1 MLLRIIPL
9 LFTCVLLSTV
19 RAADDKDGDRWTV
32 YRGNP
37 AMTGVATGRLPDNLQ
52 ILWQF
57 DTKEAIEGAPAV
69 ENGVVYVASFDEYL
83 YAIDLATGKE
93 RWKYKGGSFKA
104 APALH
109 RGKVYVGDQDGLFH
123 CVDAATGTKRWTF
136 PTEGEIPGGAN
147 FFNDRILIGSH
158 DETLYCL
165 DDTGKVLWKIK
176 TEGPVNGAPVVSNG
190 KTFVAGCDGKLH
202 VIDANLGKEES
213 NVELAGQAAATAS
226 AVGDLLYVGTMTNEV
241 QAVDWKQGKI
251 AWTFRPARRAQPF
264 YGSAAV
270 TDKLVIAG
278 SRDKKVYA
286 LDRLTG
292 KEVWSTETGGR
303 IDASPVVVGDR
314 IYIGALDGKL
324 YILDLATGK
333 VLAKIDLGSPVT
345 GSPAAVDGRLLIGTQ
360 KGTLYCLGE
369 KK

>member
-1 MLLRIIPL
+1 MSLRTLALISAFA
-9 LFTCVLLSTV
+9 LFPAV
-19 RAADDKDGDRWTV
+19 RAAEVKDADRWTV
-32 YRGNP
+32 YRGNA
-37 AMTGVATGRLPDNLQ
+37 AMTGVARGRLPDKLE
-52 ILWQF
+52 ILWKF
-57 DTKEAIEGAPAV
+57 ETKDAIESAPAIAD
-69 ENGVVYVASFDEYL
+69 GVAYIGSFDENL
-83 YAIDLATGKE
+83 YAVDLATGKE
-93 RWKYKGGSFKA
+93 RWKYKGGPFKA
-104 APALH
+104 APALN
-109 RGKVYVGDQDGLFH
+109 GGAVYLGDQDGLFH
-123 CVDAATGTKRWTF
+123 CVDATTGMKRWTF
-136 PTEGEIPGGAN
+136 QTEGEIPGGAN
-147 FFNDRILIGSH
+147 FFNDRILVGSH

-165 DDTGKVLWKIK
+165 GADGKPLWKLK

-202 VIDANLGKEES
+202 VIDANKGTEELA
-213 NVELAGQAAATAS
+213 VELAGQAAATAS
-226 AVGDLLYVGTMTNEV
+226 AVGDFLYVGTMTNEV
-241 QAVDWKQGKI
+241 QAVDIKQGKI

-278 SRDKKVYA
+278 SRDKKVYG

-314 IYIGALDGKL
+314 VYIGSLDGKL

-333 VLAKIDLGSPVT
+333 ERGKIVLDSPVT
-345 GSPAAVDGRLLIGTQ
+345 GSAAVVDGRLLVGTQ